1 MPFTSDLEVGL
12 QRYRQGGVLWL
23 RPAGAGLRALGQ
35 PPGGASWPC
44 LPSRPARAG
53 LQRATPERDP
63 WGPPRP
69 GPRATPSKLGAL
81 RGAGK
86 RLPHVPECKHS
97 WPPPTCPHR
106 PASGPA
112 WPPSRSSF
120 VSPFPA
126 PQAGSGGGLR
136 PHLAPRPPVAKAPGL
151 RPWPK
156 RLPYQ
161 AFCLDR
167 PDCRLDR
174 ASRLSWSFV
183 ACPTAPAPGRPG
195 P

>member
-1 MPFTSDLEVGL
+1 MRSDYSATAKAVSCGYALPEQGCAHWVSPLEGL
-12 QRYRQGGVLWL
+12 PG
-23 RPAGAGLRALGQ
+23 RACLHAL
-35 PPGGASWPC
+35 PGG
-44 LPSRPARAG
+44 
-53 LQRATPERDP
+53 RATAPPLRVAC
-63 WGPPRP
+63 GPPRP